1 MIGAAVWELRGG
13 DVQNALPRPLRD
25 DMHEAEQVLTR
36 IAEAHPAPHAAFKV
50 ACRPAHVER
59 DHALILVPDV
69 DHPVDLLVAGLGVEV
84 RKKPVPVPTQRVHCR
99 VKLCR
104 GTVFFDHRMR
114 ARLVDHAGGGEFLI
128 LRVFDIAEPEAELLH
143 LAGAELYVELHRAD
157 RRPAMSNRTGT
168 APGCDCIRQRGRT
181 VDTDK
186 CIAGGI
192 EAVIRA
198 VRPEHGIVI
207 PPLAVFGF
215 VINGVRLQL
224 DLADGKVPLEVGA
237 VVHRVPE
244 TEFHIREHVEHL
256 FRVSLIFQR
265 QPDKQAVVA
274 LRDQQRLRRRNAI
287 LLPLDHAVAETVTAG
302 IAIQLRFRRLPARIP
317 YGIAILDVDVEALLI
332 ERAVVVAVARQPAQP
347 RVAVEA
353 VAARRIGQEREK
365 ILASEVI
372 DPRQRRAR
380 ACDHVLAPLIVKE
393 TKLHLRTPP
402 SPEDPCVPAE
412 SKSIKCLI

>member
-1 MIGAAVWELRGG
+1 M
-13 DVQNALPRPLRD
+13 
-25 DMHEAEQVLTR
+25 
-36 IAEAHPAPHAAFKV
+36 
-50 ACRPAHVER
+50 
-59 DHALILVPDV
+59 
-69 DHPVDLLVAGLGVEV
+69 
-84 RKKPVPVPTQRVHCR
+84 
-99 VKLCR
+99 
-104 GTVFFDHRMR
+104 
-114 ARLVDHAGGGEFLI
+114 
-128 LRVFDIAEPEAELLH
+128 
-143 LAGAELYVELHRAD
+143 ELHRAD